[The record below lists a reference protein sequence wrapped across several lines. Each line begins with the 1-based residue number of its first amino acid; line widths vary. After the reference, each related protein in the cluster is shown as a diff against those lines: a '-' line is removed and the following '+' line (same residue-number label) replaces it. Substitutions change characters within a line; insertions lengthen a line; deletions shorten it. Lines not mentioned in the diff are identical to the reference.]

1 MQGHEDDQEGQAMSD
16 TPRTDAAEHHQHDTN
31 PPQPLGLVDAEVCR
45 ELERELNNANDRIA
59 ALEAHVA
66 RLEEAGNAIDPR
78 GDVECDCPPFSAML
92 CDPCYHASKA
102 WAAAKEAKP

>member
-1 MQGHEDDQEGQAMSD
+1 MSD

-66 RLEEAGNAIDPR
+66 RLEEAGDACAETSTTPQR
-78 GDVECDCPPFSAML
+78 MEWERVKGM
-92 CDPCYHASKA
+92 
-102 WAAAKEAKP
+102 KP